1 MENRYKLP
9 KDLQIKYFRIFES
22 MSKMNSEEIAALFGV
37 VSRSYRD
44 WRRGKFAI
52 PKRAV
57 TIIENKY
64 QIPLPL
70 PKNVALTKW
79 RTSKVIASRMGAS
92 AALAKYGAL
101 GSPEGRSKGGKRGI
115 QVLRERG
122 LIPQPKPFHEP
133 HGYSVELAEFVG
145 ILLGDGHVG
154 KEQWSIALN
163 LIKDREYSTFVK
175 KLIIKLFGFIPSI
188 IIRNDCH
195 VFIIQGSGRRSI
207 QYFVKLGLK
216 IGNKVKQQVG
226 VPDWIQKTPL
236 YRIACLRGMVDT
248 DGGIFNHTYKVNG
261 KIYSYK
267 KLAFVNRSVPLL
279 LFAYNTLQGLGFTP
293 KLIDKVENK
302 RVWLYN
308 QGEVARYLKIV
319 GTHNSRLLK

>member
-22 MSKMNSEEIAALFGV
+22 KSKMNTEKIAVLFGV

-44 WRRGKFAI
+44 WRRGKYAI
-52 PKRAV
+52 PRRVV
-57 TIIENKY
+57 TIIENTHH
-64 QIPLPL
+64 IPFPL
-70 PKNVALTKW
+70 SKNITLAKW
-79 RTSKVIASRMGAS
+79 RADKIIAGRMGAK
-92 AALAKYGAL
+92 AVLAKYGAL

-133 HGYSVELAEFVG
+133 RGYSVELAEFVG

-163 LIKDREYSTFVK
+163 LVKDREYSIFVK
-175 KLIIKLFGFIPSI
+175 KLITNLFKFTPSVLT
-188 IIRNDCH
+188 RNDCH
-195 VFIIQGSGRRSI
+195 VIIIQGSGMRSI

-226 VPDWIQKTPL
+226 VPDWIQKNPL
-236 YRIACLRGMVDT
+236 YRIACVRGMVDT
-248 DGGIFNHTYKVNG
+248 DGGIFHHTYKVNG

-279 LFAYNTLQGLGFTP
+279 HFVRETLQNLELTP

-308 QGEVARYLKIV
+308 QSEVAQYLKIV